1 MQWVESYDCV
11 SAMTDMRQQNKPV
24 LTIGHHRLVGKQV
37 KLDNPMAILKHTLA
51 PRTATPSLYSATSS
65 SPSSSH
71 SVSDLPSSPI
81 HNKNNASSRSTR
93 QNHDDAARDNLMLDL
108 DVEPSDTEETG
119 GPPAKR
125 QALSPHITKQALLA
139 TPGPADTLHPSSASS
154 AFAKPPATPLNVTEL
169 KTGKHEIVGII
180 RRKLVFSKR
189 PEPIVHLV
197 ISDDDD

>member
-1 MQWVESYDCV
+1 MLHADV
-11 SAMTDMRQQNKPV
+11 RQQNKPV

-71 SVSDLPSSPI
+71 SVFDLPSSPI

-93 QNHDDAARDNLMLDL
+93 VNEHGSDDVQNDLMMDL
-108 DVEPSDTEETG
+108 DVMPSDTEEAEE
-119 GPPAKR
+119 PPAKR
-125 QALSPHITKQALLA
+125 QALSPQTTKQALLA

-154 AFAKPPATPLNVTEL
+154 AFTKPPATPVNVTEL
-169 KTGKHEIVGII
+169 KAGKHEIVGII

-197 ISDDDD
+197 VSDDED